1 MSPVTK
7 TTYIDN
13 FDSEI
18 EGTIEIGI
26 GKKKAFIEH
35 NTGKIINR
43 DNIPKLETYQAFK
56 LALQITENYKLGGN

>member
-13 FDSEI
+13 FESAI
-18 EGTIEIGI
+18 PNTIEVGI

-35 NTGKIINR
+35 GSCKVINR
-43 DNIPKLETYQAFK
+43 DNIKNLENYQAFK
-56 LALQITENYKLGGN
+56 LAKKIARNFRRR